1 MKRKETFFNR
11 LEFYTKK
18 ILVWNS
24 FTLDLLNN
32 LDNIKLPPD
41 REDYKKIFSVFYKK
55 PPEEKKEKMSF
66 ILDDKDGL
74 SFIDNIYIAT
84 RGIYYIKNGNFK
96 TSCCDYASVVSTFS
110 RWVDPENQTDLFL
123 GLAIKSK
130 APNKKE
136 IGEIQDN
143 HLWVKI
149 NDKLI
154 DNSNIDGSSYID
166 HMPFFR
172 FNFSPEKQAFEK
184 I

>member
-1 MKRKETFFNR
+1 MKEKKSFSDR

-32 LDNIKLPPD
+32 PDNIKLPPE
-41 REDYKKIFSVFYKK
+41 REDYKKIFFVFYEKTPK
-55 PPEEKKEKMSF
+55 EKKKKMSF
-66 ILDDKDGL
+66 IFNNDL
-74 SFIDNIYIAT
+74 SFIDNIYKAT
-84 RGIYYIKNGNFK
+84 RGIYYIKNGNFNAN
-96 TSCCDYASVVSTFS
+96 CCDYASVVSTFS

-123 GLAIKSK
+123 GIATLSNS
-130 APNKKE
+130 PKKEE
-136 IGEIQDN
+136 IGEIQD

-154 DNSNIDGSSYID
+154 DNSNIDGSSYVD
-166 HMPFFR
+166 YVPFFR